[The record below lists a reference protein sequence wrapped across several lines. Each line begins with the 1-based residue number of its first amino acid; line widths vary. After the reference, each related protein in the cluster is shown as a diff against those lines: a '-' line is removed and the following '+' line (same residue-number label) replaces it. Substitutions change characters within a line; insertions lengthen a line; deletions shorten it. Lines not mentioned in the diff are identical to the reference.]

1 MTGTTP
7 ANSLAEEGARVTRA
21 INDSI
26 KRFTAMSG
34 SNLMPEGMPP
44 FVQAAQEYNAKLLEF
59 GIANTTAMFDY
70 FWKMA
75 EAKSTPELV
84 EMATRQ
90 ARAQFDT
97 FMEQAKQLQAI
108 AQKGLPKG
116 PGG

>member
-1 MTGTTP
+1 MTGSTSP
-7 ANSLAEEGARVTRA
+7 NSLAEEGARVTRA

-26 KRFTAMSG
+26 KRFSAMSG

-44 FVQAAQEYNAKLLEF
+44 FMHAAQEYNAKLLEF
-59 GIANTTAMFDY
+59 GIANTTAMFEY
-70 FWKMA
+70 FRKMA

>member
-26 KRFTAMSG
+26 KRFTATG
-34 SNLMPEGMPP
+34 SNLMPEGMPGY
-44 FVQAAQEYNAKLLEF
+44 VQAAQEYNAKLLEF
-59 GIANTTAMFDY
+59 SIANTTKMFEN

-75 EAKSTPELV
+75 EAKSTPEFV
-84 EMATRQ
+84 EMATRN

-97 FMEQAKQLQAI
+97 FMEQAKELQAI
-108 AQKGLPKG
+108 AQKAMPKG
-116 PGG
+116 HIG

>member
-1 MTGTTP
+1 
-7 ANSLAEEGARVTRA
+7 
-21 INDSI
+21 
-26 KRFTAMSG
+26 
-34 SNLMPEGMPP
+34 
-44 FVQAAQEYNAKLLEF
+44 
-59 GIANTTAMFDY
+59 MFEC

-90 ARAQFDT
+90 ARAQFDA

-108 AQKGLPKG
+108 AQKGMPKG